1 MSKHSVSLYP
11 PSVRHFLNPY
21 PVKNPKKSTRNDQVS
36 FEIKEKLPNYKKNVY
51 YFWWEFLRLNEEY
64 KQYCLGKGDGTYD
77 ALFHDFGDVYDT
89 DDFWDWWKRHSDL
102 FCENNGG
109 AVKEI
114 SEVLNDNDDSAAY
127 VRIPLHL
134 SAAYIEKRVKDIV
147 AKKQKEFKKRKVVS
161 TAKYEVY
168 TSPTLKK
175 LYYCLRCYQLR
186 QKHTD
191 WSNNQIADALGI
203 GSDSTREA
211 VDVDKQIR
219 DAVTRYLRQAKQL
232 IENVGQGEFPRIDK
246 R

>member
-1 MSKHSVSLYP
+1 M
-11 PSVRHFLNPY
+11 
-21 PVKNPKKSTRNDQVS
+21 
-36 FEIKEKLPNYKKNVY
+36 
-51 YFWWEFLRLNEEY
+51 
-64 KQYCLGKGDGTYD
+64 
-77 ALFHDFGDVYDT
+77 
-89 DDFWDWWKRHSDL
+89 
-102 FCENNGG
+102 
-109 AVKEI
+109 
-114 SEVLNDNDDSAAY
+114 LNDNDDSAVY
-127 VRIPLHL
+127 IRIPLHL

-186 QKHTD
+186 QEHSD

-203 GSDSTREA
+203 GSESTREA

>member
-1 MSKHSVSLYP
+1 M
-11 PSVRHFLNPY
+11 
-21 PVKNPKKSTRNDQVS
+21 
-36 FEIKEKLPNYKKNVY
+36 
-51 YFWWEFLRLNEEY
+51 
-64 KQYCLGKGDGTYD
+64 
-77 ALFHDFGDVYDT
+77 LFSDFGDVYDT

-114 SEVLNDNDDSAAY
+114 SEVLNDNDESAVY

-134 SAAYIEKRVKDIV
+134 NAAYIEKRVKDIV
-147 AKKQKEFKKRKVVS
+147 TKKQKEFKQRKVVS
-161 TAKYEVY
+161 TAKYAVY

-186 QKHTD
+186 QEHAD
-191 WSNNQIADALGI
+191 WSNHQIADALGI
-203 GSDSTREA
+203 GSESKREA

-219 DAVTRYLRQAKQL
+219 DTITRYLRQAMQL
-232 IENVGQGEFPRIDK
+232 IENAGKGEFPRIDK